1 MPDWTQ
7 PAREE
12 VRRYF
17 TRVRASLAESGADPD
32 EVIGDLDRHIDEEI
46 AAASLAVVTEEDA
59 RRILARIGPPDSQ
72 PRAEPQ
78 RPTLVEN
85 ALQALGNKLV
95 SDRAKDNGFALRG
108 RVADLELAGPEAVV
122 VWIHGPQP
130 VLLDTA
136 EELRQRLERRGGH
149 PSLCEIQTQAGPN
162 RVAEKLDGLQ
172 SVMAAP
178 RLGKLSDDLSPWVTE
193 PTSTPRSAWSAGN
206 IPSKQ
211 KRGRRRTMK
220 EARLGSLMSQV
231 RPPGS
236 APAIDVIPR
245 TCTCV
250 CSEKPFK
257 SSSVNKPIER
267 MIANCMTAV
276 DL

>member
-108 RVADLELAGPEAVV
+108 RVADLELAGPE
-122 VWIHGPQP
+122 
-130 VLLDTA
+130 
-136 EELRQRLERRGGH
+136 R
-149 PSLCEIQTQAGPN
+149 
-162 RVAEKLDGLQ
+162 
-172 SVMAAP
+172 
-178 RLGKLSDDLSPWVTE
+178 
-193 PTSTPRSAWSAGN
+193 
-206 IPSKQ
+206 
-211 KRGRRRTMK
+211 
-220 EARLGSLMSQV
+220 
-231 RPPGS
+231 PGS
-236 APAIDVIPR
+236 ATPRHPYRYCNPDAIAGFAAAGLFGSLTQSKRI
-245 TCTCV
+245 
-250 CSEKPFK
+250 SLSAAIIKIF
-257 SSSVNKPIER
+257 SSF
-267 MIANCMTAV
+267 
-276 DL
+276 